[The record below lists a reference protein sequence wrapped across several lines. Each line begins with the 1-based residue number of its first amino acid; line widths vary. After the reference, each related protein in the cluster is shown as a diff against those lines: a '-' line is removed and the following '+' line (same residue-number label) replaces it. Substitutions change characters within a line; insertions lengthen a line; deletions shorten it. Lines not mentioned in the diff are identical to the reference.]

1 MSKPNRLLY
10 PTVLIDRQVT
20 KLQRDLR
27 RLLRAY
33 RKGTLNRLQCQVQGE
48 AAINT
53 AYTAIQC
60 DIKTYLQKRGLLFM
74 GDFTVLEQ
82 RLMETLTRWRKI
94 TDDFN

>member
-10 PTVLIDRQVT
+10 PALLIDRQIAV
-20 KLQRDLR
+20 LQRSLI

-53 AYTAIQC
+53 AYTAMQC

-74 GDFTVLEQ
+74 GDFTQIEQ
-82 RLMETLTRWRKI
+82 RLMEALMRWRRI

>member
-74 GDFTVLEQ
+74 GDFTSLDE
-82 RLMETLTRWRKI
+82 RLLETLMRWRRL
-94 TDDFN
+94 TDDFY